1 MPSPTTSPEVRPAVA
16 DAPRPQT
23 PAEGQAVDGR
33 MAEFHWSAY
42 PGADTYRLQI
52 SRRETFDSLHVDF
65 TVDNTTVTELS
76 GLLPIDGSTW
86 YWRVRANDAGSEWS
100 DPAEFVASRSAE
112 DASRTNESATAQHKT
127 TSKTSASKT
136 SAPKTSE
143 SDTEAEAE
151 AEVPFHTARTSGAW
165 ALTVGLVMII
175 TFAITI
181 FFIASAV

>member
-1 MPSPTTSPEVRPAVA
+1 
-16 DAPRPQT
+16 
-23 PAEGQAVDGR
+23 

-127 TSKTSASKT
+127 TSKTSA
-136 SAPKTSE
+136 PKTSE